1 MIPSS
6 TCRSP
11 VLCVSGKKFL
21 GVLHVTQ
28 LLDDTVDPRKTREAV
43 AIIIAIKSVDE
54 WVQRFGGVD
63 ACVLVVKSVKES
75 VESPHFRER
84 CLSRARIA
92 SVTGLPSGAR

>member
-1 MIPSS
+1 MLRSFWTTPWIDARRAKPS
-6 TCRSP
+6 
-11 VLCVSGKKFL
+11 L
-21 GVLHVTQ
+21 
-28 LLDDTVDPRKTREAV
+28 
-43 AIIIAIKSVDE
+43 IIAIKSVDE

-92 SVTGLPSGAR
+92 SVTGLPSGAC